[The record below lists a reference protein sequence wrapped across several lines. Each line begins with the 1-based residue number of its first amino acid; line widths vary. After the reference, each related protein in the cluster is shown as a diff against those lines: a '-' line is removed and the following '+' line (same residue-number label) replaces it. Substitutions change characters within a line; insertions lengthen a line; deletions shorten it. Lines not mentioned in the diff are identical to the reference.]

1 LLTLRFPR
9 LWSLLGW
16 LLVASVI
23 VGSLIPGPVLEAVD
37 VDVND
42 KVMHASAYCVLMVW
56 FAGFCTRAVYPL
68 IAAVLLM
75 LGVGLDLLQRLT
87 ETRTFDWYDIAMN
100 CTGVIVGLALS
111 LSLLGGWCQR
121 VEQRLLS

>member
-1 LLTLRFPR
+1 MPLRFPK

-16 LLVASVI
+16 LLVVSVI
-23 VGSLIPGPVLEAVD
+23 VGSLIPGPALQAVA

-42 KVMHASAYCVLMVW
+42 KVMHASAYFVLMVW
-56 FAGFCTRAVYPL
+56 FAGFYTRTVYPL
-68 IAAVLLM
+68 IAAVLLA
-75 LGVGLDLLQRLT
+75 LGVGLDLLQGLT
-87 ETRTFDWYDIAMN
+87 ETRTFDWYDIVMN
-100 CTGVIVGLALS
+100 CAGVIVGLAAS

>member
-1 LLTLRFPR
+1 M
-9 LWSLLGW
+9 LGW

-23 VGSLIPGPVLEAVD
+23 VGSLIPGPALEAVD
-37 VDVND
+37 VDFND
-42 KVMHASAYCVLMVW
+42 KVMHAGAYFVLMVW
-56 FAGFCTRAVYPL
+56 FAGFYTRTVYPL
-68 IAAVLLM
+68 IAAVLLV

-100 CTGVIVGLALS
+100 CAGVIVGLALS